1 MSDVQSKGSEA
12 ETLEVSSNRENFL
25 KVASKACY
33 AYLPVAGSVSCLVFT
48 THMTNPRILQSV
60 FAPYEQLMANAF
72 LLNSHVGLGV
82 YFYSRKHMQ
91 LVARP
96 WRVVYS
102 VCGSVLFNL
111 GNVMFCA
118 VTKVLLP
125 RIDLLRTVFGIA
137 SGVMFLTIAGRY
149 LQFVDDNISN
159 TT

>member
-1 MSDVQSKGSEA
+1 MTLYCVQWDVKPYSIYTYLLICEA
-12 ETLEVSSNRENFL
+12 L
-25 KVASKACY
+25 K
-33 AYLPVAGSVSCLVFT
+33 CLLCLLLFC
-48 THMTNPRILQSV
+48 SV

-82 YFYSRKHMQ
+82 YFYSRKHLQ